1 MNINPSVIE
10 IPTPMALAIL
20 VLLAYVFSIL
30 PHHRKKQLRLMQGDL
45 ARAQSAVSELE
56 NVVRSVYNS
65 TAKHYARL
73 KGFKSRMAKLNHL
86 EHEALWHDLC
96 NEVENILEPTLQL
109 VSNIADAQNR
119 IRYQSTYLMRF
130 SEMRTDPLTGLGNRR
145 TLDAVLNSQF
155 SLFRRYRTPFS
166 LTVLDIDHF
175 KELND
180 QNGHLHG
187 DDMLRHLTQ
196 LLLDTSRNVD
206 IVARFGGDEFVV
218 VMPQTDL
225 AGAAILA
232 GRLREKV
239 EKTLPFTVSIGAA
252 SVEEADT
259 PESLFHRADNALY
272 RAKSDGRNR
281 TCCNGEE
288 TNEETANQADL
299 LAFASAQRARPAS
312 TNANATAGDALSTTG
327 S

>member
-1 MNINPSVIE
+1 MHIDPSVTE

-20 VLLAYVFSIL
+20 ALVAYVFSIL
-30 PHHRKKQLRLMQGDL
+30 PYRRRKQMRLMQGDL
-45 ARAQSAVSELE
+45 ARAQSAVIELE
-56 NVVRSVYNS
+56 NVVGSVYS
-65 TAKHYARL
+65 TTAKHYARL
-73 KGFKSRMAKLNHL
+73 KGFKGRLARLSHQ

-96 NEVENILEPTLQL
+96 SEVETILEPTLQL
-109 VSNIADAQNR
+109 VSDIANAQNR

-155 SLFRRYRTPFS
+155 ALYKRYRTPFS
-166 LTVLDIDHF
+166 LAVLDIDHF

-187 DDMLRHLTQ
+187 DEMLRRLTEM
-196 LLLDTSRNVD
+196 LLDASRNVD

-218 VMPQTDL
+218 VMPQTDI
-225 AGAAILA
+225 AGASVLA
-232 GRLREKV
+232 SRLREQV
-239 EKTLPFTVSIGAA
+239 EASLPFTISIGAA
-252 SVEEADT
+252 SVDETDT

-281 TCCNGEE
+281 ACCSSEE
-288 TNEETANQADL
+288 DVEDSASQADL
-299 LAFASAQRARPAS
+299 LAFASAHPEAGPAS
-312 TNANATAGDALSTTG
+312 AAAPREAVSTSG
-327 S
+327 